1 MSMGMELGRDGW
13 TWYMC
18 ARYGTGEA
26 MENPLVETDKET
38 MVMLMGLQVMV
49 VLLTTGANV

>member
-1 MSMGMELGRDGW
+1 MGMELGRDGW